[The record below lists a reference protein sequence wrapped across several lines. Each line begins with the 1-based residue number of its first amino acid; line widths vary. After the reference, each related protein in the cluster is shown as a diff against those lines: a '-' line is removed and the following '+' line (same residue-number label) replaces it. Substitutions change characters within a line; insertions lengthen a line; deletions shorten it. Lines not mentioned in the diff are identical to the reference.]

1 MKRDEVTLTLDLPRL
16 SDKQAVRL
24 VELLRELLN
33 RVEDHYAQEIIHH
46 QQTRRAVRQQ
56 QLRYQRSIGAEPF

>member
-24 VELLRELLN
+24 VELLRELFN
-33 RVEDHYAQEIIHH
+33 RVEDYYAAQIIHH
-46 QQTRRAVRQQ
+46 QQTPRAVPQQ